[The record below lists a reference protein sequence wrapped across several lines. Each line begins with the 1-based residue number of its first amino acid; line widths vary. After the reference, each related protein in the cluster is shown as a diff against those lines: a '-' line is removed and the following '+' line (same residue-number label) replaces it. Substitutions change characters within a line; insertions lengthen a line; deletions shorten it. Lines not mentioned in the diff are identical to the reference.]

1 MEKELFSQPDKKGII
16 RALPNELSEENRQ
29 RLKKFGIFMFLYDFA
44 QNRFVR
50 PRIHKADPQ
59 RHREILENLIS
70 RVKNSH
76 VLDIGCGTG
85 GAVTHFDSSNEYTG
99 LDLSYSMLKQAV
111 KKAKRKSFQ
120 KFLFIQGNAEELL
133 FDDESFEFVLMD
145 TALHMIPKYKL
156 AIAETARVLKK
167 GGVFLCSTPVVGISK
182 EFDTTW
188 KKISDRH
195 GIHSFTEADIQDVC
209 SRNSLNYSHLDTNG
223 GVLYFRAQKKEITQQ
238 NSG

>member
-1 MEKELFSQPDKKGII
+1 MEKEILLQPDKKGII
-16 RALPNELSEENRQ
+16 RALPSELSEVNRQ
-29 RLKKFGIFMFLYDFA
+29 RLKQFGAFVFLFDFA
-44 QNRFVR
+44 QYYFVR

-59 RHREILENLIS
+59 RHRKILENLIS

-120 KFLFIQGNAEELL
+120 KLFFIQGNAEELL

-145 TALHMIPKYKL
+145 TALHMIPKYQL

-167 GGVFLCSTPVVGISK
+167 GGVFLGSTPVVGISND
-182 EFDTTW
+182 FDTTW
-188 KKISDRH
+188 KHISDKH
-195 GIHSFTEADIQDVC
+195 GLHSLTEEEIKEVC
-209 SRNSLNYSHLDTNG
+209 SRNGLNYSHFDTNG
-223 GVLYFRAQKKEITQQ
+223 GVLYFRAQKKEMTQQ

>member
-1 MEKELFSQPDKKGII
+1 MEKELFSHPDKKGII
-16 RALPNELSEENRQ
+16 RALPSELSEENRQ

-59 RHREILENLIS
+59 RHREILENSIS
-70 RVKNSH
+70 SVKNSH

-85 GAVTHFDSSNEYTG
+85 SAIPHFDSSNEYTG

-111 KKAKRKSFQ
+111 KKARRKSFQ

-145 TALHMIPKYKL
+145 TALHMIPKYQL

-167 GGVFLCSTPVVGISK
+167 GGVFAVLLLLESAMTLILHGNIFQISTAFIHLLKRTLKRFVLVMVYSIVVTIQMVV
-182 EFDTTW
+182 FFIYTH
-188 KKISDRH
+188 KKRN
-195 GIHSFTEADIQDVC
+195 DI
-209 SRNSLNYSHLDTNG
+209 LEY
-223 GVLYFRAQKKEITQQ
+223 
-238 NSG
+238 

>member
-1 MEKELFSQPDKKGII
+1 MEKELFSHPDKKGII
-16 RALPNELSEENRQ
+16 RALPSELSEENRQ

-59 RHREILENLIS
+59 RHREILENSIS
-70 RVKNSH
+70 SVKNSH

-85 GAVTHFDSSNEYTG
+85 SAIPHFDSSNEYTG

-111 KKAKRKSFQ
+111 KKARRKSFQ

-145 TALHMIPKYKL
+145 TALHMIPKYQL

-167 GGVFLCSTPVVGISK
+167 GGVFLCSTPVVGISND
-182 EFDTTW
+182 FDTTW
-188 KKISDRH
+188 KHISDKH
-195 GIHSFTEADIQDVC
+195 GLHSFTENNIKEVC
-209 SRNSLNYSHLDTNG
+209 SRNGLFYSRYDTNG
-223 GVLYFRAQKKEITQQ
+223 GVLYLHAQKAQ
-238 NSG
+238 